1 MPKIKI
7 TRRTAEQSIASMKAE
22 LVSAQRVYDALGWG
36 GLSLP
41 KGYDLERRI
50 ADLNAAID
58 ELDRKLSKLDEI

>member
-1 MPKIKI
+1 MSKIKI
-7 TRRTAEQSIASMKAE
+7 TKRTAEQSIASMKAE
-22 LVSAQRVYDALGWG
+22 LASAQRVCDSLGWG

-41 KGYDLERRI
+41 KGHDLGQRM